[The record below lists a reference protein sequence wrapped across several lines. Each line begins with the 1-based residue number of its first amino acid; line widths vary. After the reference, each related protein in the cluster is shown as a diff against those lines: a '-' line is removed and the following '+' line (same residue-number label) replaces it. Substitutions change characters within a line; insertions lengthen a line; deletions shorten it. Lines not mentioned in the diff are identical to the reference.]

1 MDKPAPAPHPG
12 DLTLTDLP
20 DDLLQRIVGE
30 LWKARTI
37 RGTRTVTRSPS
48 WAAAALTCRALRDA
62 AYAAVTAVAVTFD
75 ARKCRCGVDGK
86 VDAEAH
92 RASVVGFLSRA
103 PNVREVLLGD
113 PIFPPDFAF
122 FRSFLLTLPSL
133 PLVSLRGV
141 STKLAAGLNDL
152 PALSASPLGTL
163 EVVVYPF
170 DEDALDELGAL
181 LGRISTLASVR
192 VLTLTVRC
200 VVFRE
205 PGPLPAL
212 LAATPPWAALRSLTV
227 WGVADAETVDA
238 LARAFPALAS
248 LSLPMVWPHTALAG
262 LAAPGVLPALRRVD
276 VNLGVGGRGGG
287 GGENPNAPAH
297 VAARAAVTSWLGERH
312 LASLTVR
319 SDLYL

>member
-1 MDKPAPAPHPG
+1 MDKPAAGPHPG

-30 LWKARTI
+30 LWKARTV
-37 RGTRTVTRSPS
+37 RGTRVVTRSPS
-48 WAAAALTCRALRDA
+48 WAAAALSCRALRDA

-75 ARKCRCGVDGK
+75 ARKCRCGDRGT
-86 VDAEAH
+86 VDADAH
-92 RASVVGFLSRA
+92 LASVVGFLRRA

-122 FRSFLLTLPSL
+122 FRAFLPTLPTL
-133 PLVSLRGV
+133 RLGSLRGV
-141 STKLAAGLNDL
+141 STKLAAGLLTL
-152 PALSASPLGTL
+152 PALSAAPLGTL

-170 DEDALDELGAL
+170 DEAALDDLGAL
-181 LGRISTLASVR
+181 LGRLSALPSIR

-238 LARAFPALAS
+238 VGRAFPALAS
-248 LSLPMVWPHTALAG
+248 LSLPMVWPHTALAA
-262 LAAPGVLPALRRVD
+262 LAAPAVLPALRRVSTTC
-276 VNLGVGGRGGG
+276 LMR
-287 GGENPNAPAH
+287 
-297 VAARAAVTSWLGERH
+297 
-312 LASLTVR
+312 
-319 SDLYL
+319 

>member
-1 MDKPAPAPHPG
+1 MDKPASTPHSG
-12 DLTLTDLP
+12 GLTLTDLP

-30 LWKARTI
+30 LWKVRTI
-37 RGTRTVTRSPS
+37 RGTRVVTRSPS

-75 ARKCRCGVDGK
+75 ARKCRCGAGGT

-92 RASVVGFLSRA
+92 RSSVVGFLGRA

-122 FRSFLLTLPSL
+122 FRSFIPTLPTL
-133 PLVSLRGV
+133 PLVSLWGV
-141 STKLAAGLNDL
+141 STKLAAGLNAL
-152 PALSASPLGTL
+152 PALSAAPLGTL

-170 DEDALDELGAL
+170 DKDALDELGVL
-181 LGRISTLASVR
+181 LSRLSTLPSVR
-192 VLTLTVRC
+192 ALTLTVRC

-212 LAATPPWAALRSLTV
+212 LAAIPPWWALRSLTV

-238 LARAFPALAS
+238 LVRAVPALTS

-262 LAAPGVLPALRRVD
+262 LADPAVLPALKRVD

-287 GGENPNAPAH
+287 GENPNGPAH
-297 VAARAAVTSWLGERH
+297 VAARVAVAAWLGKRH
-312 LASLTVR
+312 LTSMTVR
-319 SDLYL
+319 SDLYM